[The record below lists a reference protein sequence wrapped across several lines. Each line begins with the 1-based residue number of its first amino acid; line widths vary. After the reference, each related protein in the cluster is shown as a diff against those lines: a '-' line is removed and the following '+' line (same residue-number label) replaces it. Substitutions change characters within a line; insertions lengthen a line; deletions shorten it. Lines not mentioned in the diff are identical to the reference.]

1 MFGTFTAIAIYVAIN
16 MLINVGLALQ
26 VIRIRMKTRTSFGGG
41 NNPDLEWAI
50 RAHGNNAEYASFALA
65 SFVLLALLDSP
76 AIIANLIGF
85 TYTLGRCLMA
95 YALGW
100 QHGRGQIRQIGM
112 TFTFISLIGAAI
124 ALLVLAFE
132 LDT

>member
-1 MFGTFTAIAIYVAIN
+1 MFSTFTAIAVYVAIN
-16 MLINVGLALQ
+16 MLINVALAFR
-26 VIRIRMKTRTSFGGG
+26 VIRIRMKTRTSYGGG
-41 NNPDLEWAI
+41 DNPELQWAI

-65 SFVLLALLDSP
+65 AFVLLALLDAP

-95 YALGW
+95 YSLGW
-100 QHGRGQIRQIGM
+100 QHGRGQLRQIGM

-124 ALLVLAFE
+124 ALLVLASE